1 MFYSK
6 GYSLE
11 RMSEFLTT
19 TSQGVYGIPLGVS
32 ASYIIL
38 FSIYGIATKIA
49 PIALALIMFG
59 LGLGLTVN
67 DFLRVVKIPRDFLVG
82 FLCQVILL
90 PIIAFILIKI
100 IPMPLEIALGVMV
113 IAAAPGGVTSNVL
126 TKFANGDVALSVSLT
141 AIVSILSILTVPF
154 IIFTSAD
161 LLGVSEIN
169 REISMTSMSL
179 KMFFV
184 VTVPVIFGMVV
195 RSLMTDFIT
204 RKTLIVQRISVILF
218 MIVFI
223 SIWVEEW
230 DRIISFIT
238 RAGLVAFILNI
249 VMIFTGYYVAKYFTS
264 GVAQRKC
271 ISLECGLQNGTLA
284 VFVATQL
291 FDNIVFMVPTAAYA
305 LIMFVTSIFFVLIVR
320 KIN

>member
-1 MFYSK
+1 M
-6 GYSLE
+6 E
-11 RMSEFLTT
+11 
-19 TSQGVYGIPLGVS
+19 
-32 ASYIIL
+32 
-38 FSIYGIATKIA
+38 IATKIA
-49 PIALALIMFG
+49 PIALAIIMLG

-82 FLCQVILL
+82 FFCQVILL

-184 VTVPVIFGMVV
+184 VTIPVIFGMII
-195 RSLMTDFIT
+195 RSLMEDFIVT
-204 RKTLIVQRISVILF
+204 KTLIIQRISVILF

-230 DRIISFIT
+230 DKIISFII

-249 VMIFTGYYVAKYFTS
+249 VMIFIGYYVAKYFTS